1 MPVPKHILYICI
13 SWSSLCSSGLSE
25 RWWLHNTIW
34 YMSLYLSL
42 YIINNISWSLAKR
55 SSMQKMPKHKLCKID
70 VSILIK
76 PAFNDHLS
84 YVTFVFN
91 VPYGGHIRQ
100 VWLYIKFIIWKTKS
114 LLWSLAKRSSMQKMP
129 KHKLCK
135 IDVRV
140 DLNDVF
146 SFSMVMKFT

>member
-1 MPVPKHILYICI
+1 MILYPINFQIQWTKEKMVLLFDGDKCLI
-13 SWSSLCSSGLSE
+13 NSSIEKTCYVLYTYITYEYTTYQTKNNKSE
-25 RWWLHNTIW
+25 RWIPLKDHNRKSTRLHNTIW

-70 VSILIK
+70 V
-76 PAFNDHLS
+76 
-84 YVTFVFN
+84 
-91 VPYGGHIRQ
+91 
-100 VWLYIKFIIWKTKS
+100 
-114 LLWSLAKRSSMQKMP
+114 
-129 KHKLCK
+129 
-135 IDVRV
+135 RV